1 MTTILAVLLLI
12 NAAFN
17 VLVWPTFYRRVARDE
32 RARDA
37 AGRATRFLKVHAV
50 LIGLALVIAA
60 VSAVAAIASLVGA
73 W

>member
-1 MTTILAVLLLI
+1 MTITLAVLLLI

-17 VLVWPTFYRRVARDE
+17 VLVWPTFYRRVARDG

-37 AGRATRFLKVHAV
+37 AGRATPFLKVHAV

-60 VSAVAAIASLVGA
+60 VSAVAAVASLVGA